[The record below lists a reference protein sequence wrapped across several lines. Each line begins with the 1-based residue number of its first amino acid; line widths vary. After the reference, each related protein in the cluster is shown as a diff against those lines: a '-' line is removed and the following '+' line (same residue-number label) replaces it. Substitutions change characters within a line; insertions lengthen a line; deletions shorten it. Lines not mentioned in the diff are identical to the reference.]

1 MSPGFENVL
10 RGDGVAVSIGSRGP
24 RRAFWVQALAAWFD
38 APGTG
43 EAAFVAPGL
52 PYAWRRADP
61 AFRAFCHTFDEDA
74 DARVVET
81 VRLRALGGDSR
92 ALPSPSAPRG
102 AWPGRLTSPRSRARR
117 NRIPPTWPRP

>member
-1 MSPGFENVL
+1 M
-10 RGDGVAVSIGSRGP
+10 
-24 RRAFWVQALAAWFD
+24 AAWFD

-61 AFRAFCHTFDEDA
+61 AFRDFCHTFDEDA

-81 VRLRALGGDSR
+81 VRLRALGGDAR
-92 ALPSPSAPRG
+92 ALTLAFRASRG
-102 AWPGRLTSPRSRARR
+102 LARPVDVTPVACEEEPY
-117 NRIPPTWPRP
+117 PPHVAAAMIEAGLAAMGAFPP